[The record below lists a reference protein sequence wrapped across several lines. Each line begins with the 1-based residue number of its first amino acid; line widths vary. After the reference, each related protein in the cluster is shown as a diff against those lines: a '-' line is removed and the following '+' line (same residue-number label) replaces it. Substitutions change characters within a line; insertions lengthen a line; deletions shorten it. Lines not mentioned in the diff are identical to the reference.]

1 MACCGAGTSAPSGG
15 EKDDFD
21 EIKPGVTFDGV
32 LSMEDLQ
39 SSDALIEVLHHE
51 DLRLIHGTYLQ
62 WLHEEQRAFP
72 RRQDIEEKAFVS
84 SLELEQWRLNKNE
97 MQSRVR
103 IICLSHVW
111 ECDQHPDPAGYQL
124 EVLAKSQHW
133 PASLSWYFIDFMSV
147 SHLNRKDSMESL
159 CPKYI
164 YALYSHEKTFTY
176 QITGFTPAAKFREAL
191 KSEVRAAY
199 AFQDFS
205 VIQGPTRLKHLILD
219 DTPYLQRGWCLA
231 EAQWSVMRSDPRRL
245 VCLDSIEEHKAPM
258 PPKMFQARVANGAL
272 RFRYF
277 LDEEA
282 IIYQQEKAFN
292 QKAQSS
298 TQLRLMKLPATE
310 VLILAEALPF
320 YVRLT
325 KLSLSKCR
333 LSVRVLTALAK
344 GLEEHALRDLDLRD
358 NAMNDASANGI
369 AEIFRT
375 NHHLKRVDLRQNSF
389 SPAGAKAI
397 ASGLTDNSHVSELIL
412 RENQIQCHGAS
423 ILAEA
428 LRFNDALEF
437 LDVSFNQIR
446 DDGAMA
452 FAIAL
457 PDNQSLRTL
466 NLAENLITSACLPS
480 WATYLSSGQ
489 CRLQQLRF
497 DGNLIDVDAEAAKV
511 LEDSWHE
518 GQRAGTQH
526 LPSICGLGEIEDRVK
541 QRLDRTWNSHASGPS
556 SAAAAYVEFCRR
568 PVLLAAMPCLPEA
581 CFYFASLQAEP
592 SWDSPAGW
600 VIAGAL
606 LVTFIVVCFHFVLE
620 LNSNARK
627 ACSSLALHL
636 DLASALGAVIAALAN
651 ALWTLPLC
659 DTIPE
664 AAACYSLSFVGLFAL
679 VLQQVA
685 RCQGRGRPKPWCN
698 GPDPDAAP
706 THQQTN
712 ADHEDAWFLE
722 DVRPFEGPFVPL
734 SVRPAMVL
742 KTKLTEALGIKHPI
756 IQGGMH
762 YVGYAELAA
771 AVSNAGGLGI
781 ITALTVA
788 QPPRGKEALRDE
800 IRKCRQLTDKPFGV
814 NITLLPVGVPPDF
827 DGIVQVLIEEK
838 VKVIETAGRNPEK
851 VIKKCKEAGMF
862 VIHKCVAV
870 RHAQTAAKMGADMIS
885 MDGFDCGGH
894 PGEEDV
900 GNWVLLAQA
909 SQELKIPFVASG
921 GTATGVQLAA
931 ALAMGAEGVNMG
943 TRFMATKEAPILQP
957 IKDTMV
963 KAKVTDTTHIFRT
976 MGNTERVYK
985 NKTVKEAGDM
995 RSCGRQTL
1003 RLTNMI

>member
-21 EIKPGVTFDGV
+21 EIKPVSGDYIIQLEVSSV
-32 LSMEDLQ
+32 SPIMEPSPSRKLDEPDDLEVDLQ

-679 VLQQVA
+679 VLQQV
-685 RCQGRGRPKPWCN
+685 RV
-698 GPDPDAAP
+698 
-706 THQQTN
+706 TFTI
-712 ADHEDAWFLE
+712 
-722 DVRPFEGPFVPL
+722 
-734 SVRPAMVL
+734 L
-742 KTKLTEALGIKHPI
+742 KL
-756 IQGGMH
+756 
-762 YVGYAELAA
+762 
-771 AVSNAGGLGI
+771 
-781 ITALTVA
+781 
-788 QPPRGKEALRDE
+788 LRN
-800 IRKCRQLTDKPFGV
+800 R
-814 NITLLPVGVPPDF
+814 
-827 DGIVQVLIEEK
+827 
-838 VKVIETAGRNPEK
+838 
-851 VIKKCKEAGMF
+851 
-862 VIHKCVAV
+862 
-870 RHAQTAAKMGADMIS
+870 
-885 MDGFDCGGH
+885 
-894 PGEEDV
+894 
-900 GNWVLLAQA
+900 
-909 SQELKIPFVASG
+909 
-921 GTATGVQLAA
+921 
-931 ALAMGAEGVNMG
+931 
-943 TRFMATKEAPILQP
+943 
-957 IKDTMV
+957 
-963 KAKVTDTTHIFRT
+963 
-976 MGNTERVYK
+976 
-985 NKTVKEAGDM
+985 
-995 RSCGRQTL
+995 
-1003 RLTNMI
+1003 